1 MDRLTVEDLH
11 VTYRSSHGA
20 VRAVDGVSFELA
32 LGGEALGVIGE
43 SGSGKSSLARALMR
57 LLPKSASV
65 AGRMQLGELD
75 LGTMSDERFRVG
87 VRWRRLA
94 MVPQSAMHAL
104 NPVLRVGEQLAEC
117 WRLDLDG
124 VGRRE
129 ALRRSGDLLEQ
140 VGLGARTGMR
150 YPHELSGGMRQR
162 AMIAMALAL
171 EPAVLILDE
180 PTSALDVSIQAQIMN
195 LLKRL
200 RRERGVSMLFITH
213 DLALASDLC
222 DGLGVLYAGQLREIG
237 GADEVLTAPNDPYT
251 RALLASIPRLHGGT
265 RPTFLPGAPPDPRAP
280 SPGCRFQPRCPVA
293 FEPCREHAPALVE
306 VGAGPRAR
314 CWLYQPL
321 PDGVGLASEES
332 ANGAAGADR
341 GTSSAAP
348 PGAMGAPARGVSR
361 PPTPS
366 VPEGAPVPVTVSA
379 ASPAGPPLV
388 RLEGVSLYYWV
399 RRGLFGNAPVKA
411 LEQVDLTLD
420 RGESVAVVGESG
432 SGKSTLGRALLR
444 LGVPLRGR
452 VVFDGQD
459 VTALP
464 EAGLRGFRRQVQAVF
479 QDPYASLSPYMRVF
493 DQVEEPLVVHG
504 PPSRKAR
511 RERVLAALEQVKLRP
526 ASEFVELY
534 PHTLSGGQ
542 RQRVSIARAM
552 VLEPQ
557 LLVADEPVSMI
568 DASSRAEIL
577 YLLRELQE
585 GRDLTVLNITHD
597 LASARH
603 FADRIVVMYLGR
615 VVELG
620 PARRVIESPK
630 HPYTRGLLAAVP
642 EPDPAN
648 RHRLRSV
655 IEGEP
660 PSALQVPS
668 GCPFH
673 TRCPEAMPGICDVTF
688 PAVTHHGEGHDVA
701 CHLYPAEDDGA
712 KAEFE
717 GGDAGA

>member
-1 MDRLTVEDLH
+1 MDRLTVEDLRL
-11 VTYRSSHGA
+11 TYHGGRGA

-65 AGRMQLGELD
+65 TGRMQLGEFD
-75 LGTMSDERFRVG
+75 LGAMSDERFRTE

-94 MVPQSAMHAL
+94 MVMQSAMHAL

-117 WRLDLDG
+117 WRLDG

-129 ALRRSGDLLEQ
+129 ALRRSGELLEQ
-140 VGLGARTGMR
+140 VGLGARSAMR

-200 RRERGVSMLFITH
+200 RSERGTSMLFITH

-222 DGLGVLYAGQLREIG
+222 DSLGVLYAGQLREIG
-237 GADEVLTAPNDPYT
+237 GADEVLTAPKDPYT

-265 RPTFLPGAPPDPRAP
+265 RPTFLPGTPPDPRAP
-280 SPGCRFQPRCPVA
+280 SAGCRFQPRCPVA

-306 VGAGPRAR
+306 VGTGPRAR

-321 PDGVGLASEES
+321 PERVRPASGES
-332 ANGAAGADR
+332 ANGSGAG
-341 GTSSAAP
+341 
-348 PGAMGAPARGVSR
+348 SR
-361 PPTPS
+361 PSTPP
-366 VPEGAPVPVTVSA
+366 VPEGAPAPGSGSA
-379 ASPAGPPLV
+379 ASPAAQPLA

-411 LEQVDLTLD
+411 LEQVDLTLG

-452 VVFDGQD
+452 VLFDGRD
-459 VTALP
+459 ITALT
-464 EAGLRGFRRQVQAVF
+464 EAELHGFRRQVQAVF

-493 DQVEEPLVVHG
+493 DLVEEPLQIHG
-504 PPSRKAR
+504 PPSHKAR
-511 RERVLAALEQVKLRP
+511 QERVLTALEHVKLQP
-526 ASEFVELY
+526 ASEFLELY

-585 GRDLTVLNITHD
+585 GRDLTLLTITHD
-597 LASARH
+597 LASARQ
-603 FADRIVVMYLGR
+603 FADRIAVMYLGR

-642 EPDPAN
+642 EPDPTN
-648 RHRLRSV
+648 RQRLRSV

-673 TRCPEAMPGICDVTF
+673 SRCAEAIAGVCDATF
-688 PAVTHHGEGHDVA
+688 PAVTHLGEGHDVA
-701 CHLYPAEDDGA
+701 CHLYPAED
-712 KAEFE
+712 
-717 GGDAGA
+717 AGAPAEVRRR